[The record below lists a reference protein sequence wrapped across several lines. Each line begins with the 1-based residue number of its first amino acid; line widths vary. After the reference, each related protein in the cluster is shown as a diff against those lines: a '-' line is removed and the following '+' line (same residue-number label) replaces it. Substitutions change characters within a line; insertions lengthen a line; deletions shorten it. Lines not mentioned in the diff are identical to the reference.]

1 MNLLS
6 NHRPLFTD
14 GYNSFYHVVFGMM
27 SVWFWWIAPIFI
39 AYELK
44 DYKDQNL
51 LIDLAEFFFGW
62 VFMVLL
68 DIRYPFF

>member
-27 SVWFWWIAPIFI
+27 SVWFWWIVPIFI